1 MYDDY
6 EHLRFAQSG
15 KILTVTLD
23 HPPMNA
29 VNRKL
34 HGELARVFWQI
45 NRDSSVA
52 VVVVTGAGD
61 RAFSAGGDLNAMKK
75 RLDEGE
81 HASWTNTIWEAREIL
96 QSVLGLEKPLIARIN
111 GHAMGLGATLAV
123 LADFS
128 YMVRT
133 AKIADSHV
141 KVGLS
146 PGDGGALL
154 WPILMGFAK
163 ARLHLMT
170 GEPLTGEEAASAGLI
185 TEAFDDLAA
194 LDAKVESMSN
204 LLARSANRAVNSA
217 KITINAVLMNLIG
230 PVMSQSLAQETNT
243 YLTDDH
249 REAVNA
255 FLEKSEPRFE
265 GR

>member
-163 ARLHLMT
+163 ARLALFQECVDRLPVVI
-170 GEPLTGEEAASAGLI
+170 GEIGVGFLRKTLGHHRPNQVHQNGVYRNFG
-185 TEAFDDLAA
+185 
-194 LDAKVESMSN
+194 
-204 LLARSANRAVNSA
+204 AVNR
-217 KITINAVLMNLIG
+217 
-230 PVMSQSLAQETNT
+230 PVRT
-243 YLTDDH
+243 
-249 REAVNA
+249 
-255 FLEKSEPRFE
+255 PRQQV
-265 GR
+265 RH